1 VNNSINTY
9 DINVTNNVN
18 SSNYLIG
25 QELIIRNSK
34 INNYLLSQSVIPNS
48 IPIRDVDGYLE
59 DLGHIKE
66 ITPRT
71 SNTLIPPPNGESP
84 TYRMK
89 IGEYYKLIIPL
100 SNIQYIELPFIVSAT
115 DIYSLNISHITSEP
129 ITSTYNGNQVVLLP
143 TYSTLTNGR

>member
-1 VNNSINTY
+1 
-9 DINVTNNVN
+9 
-18 SSNYLIG
+18 
-25 QELIIRNSK
+25 
-34 INNYLLSQSVIPNS
+34 
-48 IPIRDVDGYLE
+48 
-59 DLGHIKE
+59 
-66 ITPRT
+66 
-71 SNTLIPPPNGESP
+71 
-84 TYRMK
+84 MK